1 MIGNNPSLR
10 KSFNP
15 WHFIW
20 ITVVISELFTAV
32 VSTIQHYFAPEF
44 DLRYILKVGAIDS
57 LFVPLIVAP
66 IIIYFLRSETVLKK
80 INTQL
85 ENEIAERKRIE
96 EVLRESEEKFSLF
109 MDYLPATVFIKGEEG
124 RTLFV
129 NKHMKENLGAKDW
142 IGRTTS
148 ELFPKTTADLMIAD
162 DNKTMSDG
170 YNMSVE
176 TVPHIDGTEHIYE
189 TQKFVIKRTN
199 KTPLLGGL
207 ALDITER
214 RQAEHEREKLIAD
227 LQKALA
233 EIKTLKGILPICSVC
248 KKVRDDEG
256 SWKEMEMFIQ
266 DRSEAEFSH
275 GYCPE
280 CAKKALDEANEF
292 TKKNK
297 P

>member
-1 MIGNNPSLR
+1 MIGTNPSLR
-10 KSFNP
+10 KSFSP

-20 ITVVISELFTAV
+20 ITVVISELFTAL
-32 VSTIQHYFAPEF
+32 VSTIQHYFSPGA
-44 DLRYILKVGAIDS
+44 DLLYMLRVGAIDS

-66 IIIYFLRSETVLKK
+66 IIVYFLRSESALKK

-85 ENEIAERKRIE
+85 ENEVAGRKKIE
-96 EVLRESEEKFSLF
+96 DVLRESEEKFSLF
-109 MDYLPATVFIKGEEG
+109 MDYLPSIVFIKDAEG

-129 NKHMKENLGAKDW
+129 NKHMKESLGAKDW
-142 IGRTTS
+142 IGKTTS
-148 ELFPKTTADLMIAD
+148 ELFPKIIADPMIAD
-162 DNKTMSDG
+162 DNKTLSAG
-170 YNMSVE
+170 HNMSVE
-176 TVPHIDGTEHIYE
+176 TVPHIDGTEHIYQ
-189 TQKFVIKRTN
+189 TQKFVIKRSG

-207 ALDITER
+207 ALDITQLRRAER
-214 RQAEHEREKLIAD
+214 EREKLIAD

-233 EIKTLKGILPICSVC
+233 EIKTLRGILPVCSVC

-256 SWKEMEMFIQ
+256 SWKEMEMYIQ

-280 CAKKALDEANEF
+280 CAKKALDEADEF
-292 TKKNK
+292 IKKNK